1 MGAAQSAW
9 RGVVLEKLGEGG
21 SVRSHAWCVAPPSL
35 LTHAGHFTSCCE
47 QIVGG
52 PKEISVLLV
61 GNSTLQIH
69 TNVAISLFFVVHQ
82 LPAET

>member
-1 MGAAQSAW
+1 M
-9 RGVVLEKLGEGG
+9 
-21 SVRSHAWCVAPPSL
+21 SHARCVAPSSL
-35 LTHAGHFTSCCE
+35 LTHVGRFTSCRE

-61 GNSTLQIH
+61 GNSALQIH
-69 TNVAISLFFVVHQ
+69 TNVAISLFFIVHQ